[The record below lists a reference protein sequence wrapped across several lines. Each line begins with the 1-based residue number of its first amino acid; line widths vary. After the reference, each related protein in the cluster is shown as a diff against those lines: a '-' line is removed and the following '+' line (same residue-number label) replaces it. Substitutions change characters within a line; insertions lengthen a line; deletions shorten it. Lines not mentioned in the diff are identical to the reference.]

1 MTRPASDVPAAS
13 SASAAAPR
21 RSRLQTVSEAAIA
34 LCLGVMALAVFIN
47 VVLRYGFGS
56 GINASEELSRLLFV
70 WMVFIGA
77 TAAYPLGEHMA
88 FTSLLLPLRKKPAAL
103 RAITA
108 LIRIA
113 VIFAAGL
120 VAWGAWQQVVVGM
133 DSRSV
138 VLGYSNALLP
148 LPALLSCVAIAVM
161 ALWELIRNRPLDL
174 EHESDVE

>member
-1 MTRPASDVPAAS
+1 MNTANAMT
-13 SASAAAPR
+13 PR
-21 RSRLQTVSEAAIA
+21 HSAIA
-34 LCLGVMALAVFIN
+34 
-47 VVLRYGFGS
+47 
-56 GINASEELSRLLFV
+56 
-70 WMVFIGA
+70 
-77 TAAYPLGEHMA
+77 
-88 FTSLLLPLRKKPAAL
+88 
-103 RAITA
+103 A